1 MGDAQKGEIL
11 RKLYEIDPSQKLMN
25 EFVKD
30 PDEFM
35 KNAPKRLEGY
45 RSYTDKYES
54 FDDFVGDRDKIL
66 AKLYNSQDGVIPSG
80 ARMYSFREK
89 HPDIS
94 EEDIVAWFNKT
105 NQYKEDELKA
115 RQYEA
120 DRMKRAKEVK
130 DLNFVVDALVS
141 DYSKKRYIDDP
152 TTSVLGGRQFN
163 PYSSEGHKEIRDQI
177 LGATAA
183 ATDFVPGLGGVLTG
197 PVIRAGRDALHND
210 EKYKP
215 EGTPVSNFI
224 KDVGFNAGVEY
235 LPTAVHRKLT
245 RAEKGGSK
253 TSSFFGD
260 AYYNSV
266 IDEELAVNREA
277 RNLAQEA
284 LKKKEFNGLAEKD
297 LWNDIR
303 RLPDSEFKTLVEAEL
318 AKGKRPSA
326 ALNQVEFKYKT
337 FESEPVRELNEKLAE
352 RGSLYTSNNT
362 STPLIRKDVLKP
374 ELTPLQDWMRV
385 AMRGGSKVGPGAV
398 KAVGA
403 GKAREVNSDEALKEW
418 YKSNYA
424 RDWAMDFAPHYKEG
438 DPLWEA
444 FKESYPERAAKIEEK
459 EKNK

>member
-1 MGDAQKGEIL
+1 MTDSQRDEIL
-11 RKLYEIDPSQKLMN
+11 NKLGDIDPALAESFSQSS
-25 EFVKD
+25 D
-30 PDEFM
+30 PDKWLKEA
-35 KNAPKRLEGY
+35 NLEGY
-45 RSYTDKYES
+45 SEFTDNYES
-54 FDDFVGDRDKIL
+54 LDEFIGDRDQIL
-66 AKLYNSQDGVIPSG
+66 AKLYRNLDGKIPSG
-80 ARMYSFREK
+80 ARMQSFREK

-105 NQYKEDELKA
+105 NQYREDEFKA
-115 RQYEA
+115 RQYEV

-163 PYSSEGHKEIRDQI
+163 PYSSEGQKEIRDQI

-183 ATDFVPGLGGVLTG
+183 ATDFVPGLGGVVTG
-197 PVIRAGRDALHND
+197 PVIRAGRDALHHD

-235 LPTAVHRKLT
+235 LPTAVLRKLT

-318 AKGKRPSA
+318 AKGKRPSS
-326 ALNQVEFKYKT
+326 ALREVEYNYQK
-337 FESEPVRELNEKLAE
+337 FESEPVRDLNEKLAE
-352 RGSLYTSNNT
+352 RGSLYTSNET

-385 AMRGGSKVGPGAV
+385 TMRGGSKVGPGAV

-418 YKSNYA
+418 YKSNYT
-424 RDWAMDFAPHYKEG
+424 RDWAMGFAPHYKEG
-438 DPLWEA
+438 DALWEA
-444 FKESYPERAAKIEEK
+444 FKETYPERAAKIEEK

>member
-1 MGDAQKGEIL
+1 MGDAQKAEIL

-66 AKLYNSQDGVIPSG
+66 DKLYKSQDGVIPSG

-94 EEDIVAWFNKT
+94 EEDIVSWFNKT
-105 NQYKEDELKA
+105 NQYREDEIKA
-115 RQYEA
+115 RQYEV
-120 DRMKRAKEVK
+120 DRMKRAQEVK
-130 DLNFVVDALVS
+130 NLNFIVDALVS

-163 PYSSEGHKEIRDQI
+163 PYSSEGQKEIRDQI
-177 LGATAA
+177 LGATAGA
-183 ATDFVPGLGGVLTG
+183 ADFVPGLGGVLTG
-197 PVIRAGRDALHND
+197 PVIRAGRDALHSD

-215 EGTPVSNFI
+215 EGTPVSNFV

-235 LPTAVHRKLT
+235 LPTAVLRKLT

-253 TSSFFGD
+253 SSSFFGD

-266 IDEELAVNREA
+266 IDEELAVNRQA
-277 RNLAQEA
+277 RNFAQEA
-284 LKKKEFNGLAEKD
+284 LEKKEFNGLAEKD

-318 AKGKRPSA
+318 AKGKRPSS
-326 ALNQVEFKYKT
+326 ALRQVEYKYQT
-337 FESEPVRELNEKLAE
+337 FESAPVRDLNEKLAE
-352 RGSLYTSNNT
+352 RGSLYTSNET

-385 AMRGGSKVGPGAV
+385 VMRGGSKVGPGAV

-403 GKAREVNSDEALKEW
+403 GKTREVNSDEAMKEW
-418 YKSNYA
+418 YKSNYT
-424 RDWAMDFAPHYKEG
+424 RDWAMGFAPHYKEG
-438 DPLWEA
+438 DALWEA
-444 FKESYPERAAKIEEK
+444 FKETYPERAAKIEEK